1 MARAR
6 KEAYAAKE
14 ECVEAKRRLELKK
27 AEAEQQTKKV
37 KSAESE
43 VAFLRKNLADTRA

>member
-6 KEAYAAKE
+6 EEAYAAKE
-14 ECVEAKRRLELKK
+14 ECVEAKRRLALKK

-37 KSAESE
+37 KSIESK
-43 VAFLRKNLADTRA
+43 VVLLRKNLAGTRA